1 MTSMSLTLSSRWHPW
16 RLRRHL
22 DDIHVIDTVIRRH
35 KCHQQW
41 HLDDVLLSIR
51 SSRWHSCRRH
61 LYLDD
66 SHVVDTTIKTP
77 TLIIFFQNY
86 TYILVLQ
93 YCINIVFLWRHHIS
107 DILLLSDIM
116 QYIYIIIAII
126 LLVSNVLKIFLNV
139 IKFFLSHVTLLL
151 FRK

>member
-1 MTSMSLTLSSRWHPW
+1 MTSMSSTPSSRWHPW

-77 TLIIFFQNY
+77 TLIIFFKIIP
-86 TYILVLQ
+86 TYWSYSTVLILFS
-93 YCINIVFLWRHHIS
+93 YEDIIS

-126 LLVSNVLKIFLNV
+126 LLVTNVLKIFLNV